1 MPKKRSKQK
10 TARLYTR
17 VGINMDKDIPLKDFY
32 EWLDT
37 YPEDVIKWEVVDVH
51 EGLRV
56 VNFYVRED
64 EDDE

>member
-1 MPKKRSKQK
+1 MGRGHGI
-10 TARLYTR
+10 R
-17 VGINMDKDIPLKDFY
+17 VEGSIMSDKDITTKDFY

-37 YPEDVIKWEVVDVH
+37 YPSDVIKWEVVDVH

-64 EDDE
+64 EDED

>member
-1 MPKKRSKQK
+1 MS
-10 TARLYTR
+10 
-17 VGINMDKDIPLKDFY
+17 DKDITTKDFY

-37 YPEDVIKWEVVDVH
+37 YPSDVIKWEVVDVH

-64 EDDE
+64 EEENQS